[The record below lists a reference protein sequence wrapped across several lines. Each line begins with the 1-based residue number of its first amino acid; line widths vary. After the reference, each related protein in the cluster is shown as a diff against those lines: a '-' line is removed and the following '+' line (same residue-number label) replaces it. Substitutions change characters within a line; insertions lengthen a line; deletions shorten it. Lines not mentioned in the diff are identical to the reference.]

1 MNYILKD
8 TTKMSGFTDMRVIFK
23 ALNGIQKDCNWLI
36 TDIECY
42 PEVDEIKE
50 GEFLSG
56 DDLTNIVNREDI
68 QFIWAVFTGFRKDI
82 EIDVSNLAV
91 VPHIRDNYNFWSDI
105 KIQHPQASIE
115 IDCCDSS
122 YAVFLSND
130 EIASKKFKEYF
141 SEAIDVDEYKNR

>member
-8 TTKMSGFTDMRVIFK
+8 TTKMRGFTDMRVIFE
-23 ALNGIQKDCNWLI
+23 ALNGLQNDYNWLI

-50 GEFLSG
+50 EAFLSG
-56 DDLTNIVNREDI
+56 DDLTDVLKQEDI

-82 EIDVSNLAV
+82 EIDVSNLEV
-91 VPHIRDNYNFWSDI
+91 IPNIRDNYNFWSET
-105 KIQHPQASIE
+105 KIQHSQASIE

-122 YAVFLSND
+122 YAVFLSKD

-141 SEAIDVDEYKNR
+141 SEAIDLDEYKER